1 MTTIVK
7 FLLLLLLSFFSFMGF
22 ANVSEERAIEQ
33 VVTDYME
40 SRYIGNHAQM
50 ERAIHRGITRGQN
63 EIKDGLHLT
72 KEMKH
77 LELVSLTKPP
87 VKKWLKA
94 SDEPLK
100 LNVEILDINGNMA
113 SIKVGTDS
121 CELYDYLHL
130 AKVNDQWKI
139 VNVLR
144 DNRRAK

>member
-40 SRYIGNHAQM
+40 SRDRGNQAQM
-50 ERAIHRGITRGQN
+50 KRAIHPEIIKGQN
-63 EIKDGLHLT
+63 ENKDGLHLA
-72 KEMKH
+72 KEMEH
-77 LELVSLTKPP
+77 SELASLTKPP
-87 VKKWLKA
+87 VKKWLKT

-100 LNVEILDINGNMA
+100 VNVEILDINGNTA
-113 SIKVGTDS
+113 SIKTGTYSFDFQ
-121 CELYDYLHL
+121 DYIHL
-130 AKVNDQWKI
+130 AKIDDQWKI
-139 VNVLR
+139 VNVLW